1 MCYLDLSI
9 VCGFG
14 SPGIIS
20 RLNYFTVTVFAASS
34 MNDANSRGC
43 ESITIWLDGIVMDL
57 AFILSAVSCSRFG
70 ETIRSF
76 PATTYQEGLDFHAAV
91 TTLAPK
97 AAAAGGPWVAVQ
109 TLSSAGDRSPA

>member
-43 ESITIWLDGIVMDL
+43 ESITIWLDGIL
-57 AFILSAVSCSRFG
+57 IGPALILSAVSCSSFG
-70 ETIRSF
+70 GTIPSL
-76 PATTYQEGLDFHAAV
+76 PATTYQEGLDFHAHL
-91 TTLAPK
+91 TTLAPQ
-97 AAAAGGPWVAVQ
+97 AA
-109 TLSSAGDRSPA
+109 

>member
-14 SPGIIS
+14 RPGIIS

-57 AFILSAVSCSRFG
+57 AFILSAVSCSSFG
-70 ETIRSF
+70 ATIRSF

-91 TTLAPK
+91 TTFAPQS
-97 AAAAGGPWVAVQ
+97 AAAACPCVDLWNLCSQGGRY
-109 TLSSAGDRSPA
+109 SA

>member
-1 MCYLDLSI
+1 LDLSI

-57 AFILSAVSCSRFG
+57 AFILSAVSCSSFG

-76 PATTYQEGLDFHAAV
+76 PATTYQEGLDFHAAF

-97 AAAAGGPWVAVQ
+97 SAAAVGP
-109 TLSSAGDRSPA
+109 